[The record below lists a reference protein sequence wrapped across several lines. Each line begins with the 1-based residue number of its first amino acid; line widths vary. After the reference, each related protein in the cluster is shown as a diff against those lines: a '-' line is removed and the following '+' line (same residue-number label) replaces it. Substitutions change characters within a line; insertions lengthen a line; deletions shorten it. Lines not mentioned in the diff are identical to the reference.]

1 MAKTHSSLTGADLH
15 DNKGI
20 GVETTANFMTIS
32 QSTNILSASAAST
45 ASFGR
50 FEGSGDS
57 HFSGSVSFGG
67 NMTFGDSA
75 SDSVSIT
82 ADLTSHLI
90 PNADSTYDLGSTS
103 QGWNDLHLGS
113 GGVINLDGGDVTLTH
128 SANTITVA
136 GGTFAAAAIT
146 GTTIDATTD
155 FTIGTTVITDDS
167 IVMTP
172 TTGDTA
178 TISSTTNGALA
189 ITTVDTAAAA
199 ANITITADG
208 TVDINSAGLMTLDSG
223 GNIALE
229 PAAGSHIKLDDVI
242 QVDSGV
248 VTGATSI
255 TSTAFVGDI
264 TGDVTGNTSGTALTV
279 TQAAQSAITSLG
291 TLTTLSVDN
300 ITINGN
306 TISSTAGTDLNIT
319 PLSGQQIVLDDTIVV
334 DAGVVTGATSIT
346 STDLIGTNID
356 GILGA
361 DTARAI
367 TATTIG
373 CGAITS
379 TGNLAVTGT
388 ITGDTSLTL
397 DSTTLTTA
405 ELGVLD
411 SVTAGTAA
419 ASKALVLD
427 ASKDIGTI
435 RNLTI
440 DGTLSDGNYTFDTS
454 GNVTGLGTVGCG
466 AITST
471 GNSSFAGGVTV
482 GGDFTV
488 NGTTVTVDATTLNVA
503 DKNITIASG
512 STTSANMNGAGL
524 NFGLDAAVAQL
535 AYRHSDTTLT
545 SSVDLGAPQFHSSI
559 TTGTAPLTVQSTT
572 VVANLNAATV
582 AGKTMAIPG
591 AIGGTTPAA
600 GTFTDLTATANI
612 DIDDSGG
619 DGAMDG
625 VIIGAATAAAATFT
639 TVNATT
645 LDATTDFTVG
655 STVITDDSIVMTP
668 SSGDTATMA
677 ASANGALTFTTVDT
691 AAAAANLLFTV
702 DGTAEIASAGVIT
715 LDSGA
720 AINLEPAAGSAVLI
734 DGNISIDG
742 SVITGASSITSTA
755 FVGDIT
761 GDVTGNAD
769 TSTKI
774 ASITNSNIVQLTSS
788 QTLTNKT
795 LTAPTLTTPALG
807 TPASGVLTNCTALP
821 AAQVAQGTM
830 ASGMVMVSPALG
842 TPASGVLTNCTALP
856 AAQVAQ
862 GTMASGMVLV
872 APALGTPASG
882 VATNLTG
889 TAAGLTAG
897 SASVSDST
905 ANTNF
910 PIVFNDES
918 NALLD
923 DTGTLTYNPSTAT
936 LSATSASITY
946 VSASKVEVDAT
957 SLTIGGTAITKTI
970 ADGIQNT
977 SGTNTGDQNTFLTV
991 VSDSGTATADAT
1003 GDALSILGGT
1013 GVTTGVSAD
1022 AVTIT
1027 NSGVTSAVAGT
1038 GISVSGATGAVT
1050 ITSAITAGDGLTL
1063 NTADIDIDAAQTT
1076 ITSIINNGLSI
1087 GGYSSHQLID
1097 FSADD
1102 MIKVSVNNVADEFR
1116 FAAGGTFHAN
1126 SDVVAYSSTVASDMN
1141 LKENITDMKYGLDTV
1156 MQLRGVEYDWKREDM
1171 GHDVGVLAQEVEAV
1185 IPEIVKEHEGLQGR
1199 PKFKAVDYNKL
1210 VPVLIESIKELKSQ
1224 IDELKLIKN

>member
-20 GVETTANFMTIS
+20 GVETSANFMTIS

-90 PNADSTYDLGSTS
+90 PNADATYDLGSTA

-155 FTIGTTVITDDS
+155 FTIGSTVITDDS

-172 TTGDTA
+172 STSDTITFSGA
-178 TISSTTNGALA
+178 TNGALA
-189 ITTVDTAAAA
+189 ITTVDDAAAA

-229 PAAGSHIKLDDVI
+229 PAGGSHIKLDDVI

-319 PLSGQQIVLDDTIVV
+319 PLAGQQIVLDGAIVV

-397 DSTTLTTA
+397 DTTTLTTA

-440 DGTLSDGNYTFDTS
+440 DGTFSDGNYTFDTS
-454 GNVTGLGTVGCG
+454 GNVSGLGTVGCGAITTSGNLAVTGTITGDTSLTLDTTTLTTAELGVLDSVTAGTAAASKALVLDGSKNIATIGTVGCG

-488 NGTTVTVDATTLNVA
+488 NGSTVTVDATTLNVA

-512 STTSANMNGAGL
+512 STSSATMDGAGL

-559 TTGTAPLTVQSTT
+559 ATGTAPLTVQSTT

-582 AGKTMAIPG
+582 AGKTMAEPG
-591 AIGGTTPAA
+591 AIGGTTAAA

-625 VIIGAATAAAATFT
+625 VIIGAATAASATFT

-645 LDATTDFTVG
+645 FDATTDFTIDGLVLTADTITNDAALSVVSTGLTLDASLDIALSADGGNVTMDDGTTTAFDFNVDDVELKIHDDAQVANYASIAVG
-655 STVITDDSIVMTP
+655 D
-668 SSGDTATMA
+668 
-677 ASANGALTFTTVDT
+677 NGATTFTTVD
-691 AAAAANLLFTV
+691 ADAAAANLQITA
-702 DGTAEIASAGVIT
+702 DGTAELAGTTVT
-715 LDSGA
+715 LDSGT
-720 AINLEPAAGSAVLI
+720 NVVLSPA
-734 DGNISIDG
+734 DG
-742 SVITGASSITSTA
+742 SHIKLDDVIQVDSGVVTGATSITSTA

-761 GDVTGNAD
+761 GDVTG
-769 TSTKI
+769 TSDLVT
-774 ASITNSNIVQLTSS
+774 ITD
-788 QTLTNKT
+788 K
-795 LTAPTLTTPALG
+795 
-807 TPASGVLTNCTALP
+807 
-821 AAQVAQGTM
+821 
-830 ASGMVMVSPALG
+830 
-842 TPASGVLTNCTALP
+842 
-856 AAQVAQ
+856 
-862 GTMASGMVLV
+862 
-872 APALGTPASG
+872 
-882 VATNLTG
+882 
-889 TAAGLTAG
+889 
-897 SASVSDST
+897 SDSVNYDVLFGNST
-905 ANTNF
+905 SA
-910 PIVFNDES
+910 VY
-918 NALLD
+918 D
-923 DTGTLTYNPSTAT
+923 DTGTLTYNPGTAT

-946 VSASKVEVDAT
+946 ISASKVEVDST
-957 SLTIGGTAITKTI
+957 SLTIGGTALTKTI
-970 ADGIQNT
+970 LDNLQST

-1013 GVTTGVSAD
+1013 GITT
-1022 AVTIT
+1022 AVDY
-1027 NSGVTSAVAGT
+1027 GT
-1038 GISVSGATGAVT
+1038 DAVT

-1087 GGYSSHQLID
+1087 GGYASHQLID
-1097 FSADD
+1097 FSSDD

-1171 GHDVGVLAQEVEAV
+1171 GHDVGVLAQEVESV

>member
-20 GVETTANFMTIS
+20 GVETSANFMTIS
-32 QSTNILSASAAST
+32 QSTNILSASAAAT

-57 HFSGSVSFGG
+57 HFSGSVTFGG
-67 NMTFGDSA
+67 DMSFGDSA

-90 PNADSTYDLGSTS
+90 PNADATYNLGSTS

-113 GGVINLDGGDVTLTH
+113 GGVINLDGGDVTMTH
-128 SANTITVA
+128 SANLVSIA
-136 GGTFAAAAIT
+136 GGNTRVIRLEIDSASDYIDVDTDLKIIAAADVVVDPAGGELKVDGNVVPNSDSADSLGASGTAWLKLWVDDIDLNGQGSISMGGT
-146 GTTIDATTD
+146 GRIDLDADDDTSIRASAD
-155 FTIGTTVITDDS
+155 DVITFEAGGADEMSLSATSLYPATDDGLGLGS
-167 IVMTP
+167 ANQNWSDLFIADEGVINFGDDQDVSLTHVLD
-172 TTGDTA
+172 TGLLL
-178 TISSTTNGALA
+178 SSTDKLQFGDSGTFIHQSGDGVLT
-189 ITTVDTAAAA
+189 IESDT
-199 ANITITADG
+199 
-208 TVDINSAGLMTLDSG
+208 TVDINGAVAFNGALSGITNITLTGTISDGNYTFDTSG
-223 GNIALE
+223 N
-229 PAAGSHIKLDDVI
+229 
-242 QVDSGV
+242 
-248 VTGATSI
+248 VTG
-255 TSTAFVGDI
+255 
-264 TGDVTGNTSGTALTV
+264 
-279 TQAAQSAITSLG
+279 LG
-291 TLTTLSVDN
+291 TV
-300 ITINGN
+300 
-306 TISSTAGTDLNIT
+306 
-319 PLSGQQIVLDDTIVV
+319 
-334 DAGVVTGATSIT
+334 
-346 STDLIGTNID
+346 
-356 GILGA
+356 
-361 DTARAI
+361 
-367 TATTIG
+367 G
-373 CGAITS
+373 CGAITTS
-379 TGNLAVTGT
+379 GNLAVTGT

-397 DSTTLTTA
+397 DTTTLTTA

-440 DGTLSDGNYTFDTS
+440 DGTFSDGNYTFDTS

-677 ASANGALTFTTVDT
+677 ASANGALTFTTVDA

-774 ASITNSNIVQLTSS
+774 ASITNSNIVQLTAS

-795 LTAPTLTTPALG
+795 LTSPVLTT
-807 TPASGVLTNCTALP
+807 
-821 AAQVAQGTM
+821 
-830 ASGMVMVSPALG
+830 
-842 TPASGVLTNCTALP
+842 
-856 AAQVAQ
+856 
-862 GTMASGMVLV
+862 
-872 APALGTPASG
+872 PALGTPASG
-882 VATNLTG
+882 VATNLSG
-889 TAAGLTAG
+889 TAASLTAG
-897 SASVSDST
+897 NATLAATVTVTDST
-905 ANTNF
+905 ANTAF
-910 PIVFNDES
+910 AVPFHDGS

-946 VSASKVEVDAT
+946 VTASKVEVDAT
-957 SLTIGGTAITKTI
+957 SLTIGGTALTKTI
-970 ADGIQNT
+970 ADNISAT
-977 SGTNTGDQNTFLTV
+977 SGTNTGDQDLWDV
-991 VSDSGTATADAT
+991 ISSDSGNTTANSATDTLTIAGGAGITTAVS
-1003 GDALSILGGT
+1003 GDTL
-1013 GVTTGVSAD
+1013 
-1022 AVTIT
+1022 TIT
-1027 NSGVTSAVAGT
+1027 H
-1038 GISVSGATGAVT
+1038 
-1050 ITSAITAGDGLTL
+1050 AITAGDGLTL
-1063 NTADIDIDAAQTT
+1063 STADIDIDAAQTS

-1116 FAAGGTFHAN
+1116 FAAGGTFHADA
-1126 SDVVAYSSTVASDMN
+1126 DVVAYSSTVASDMN

-1185 IPEIVKEHEGLQGR
+1185 IPEIVKDYDGLKGSGT
-1199 PKFKAVDYNKL
+1199 FKAVDYNKL
-1210 VPVLIESIKELKSQ
+1210 VPVLIESIKELKSE

>member
-20 GVETTANFMTIS
+20 GVETSANFMTIS

-90 PNADSTYDLGSTS
+90 PNADATYDLGSTA

-155 FTIGTTVITDDS
+155 FTIGSTVITDDS

-172 TTGDTA
+172 STSDTITFSGA
-178 TISSTTNGALA
+178 TNGALA
-189 ITTVDTAAAA
+189 ITTVDDAAAA

-229 PAAGSHIKLDDVI
+229 PADGSHIKLDDVI

-319 PLSGQQIVLDDTIVV
+319 PLAGQQIVLDGAIVV

-397 DSTTLTTA
+397 DTTTLTTA

-440 DGTLSDGNYTFDTS
+440 DGTFSDGNYTFDTS
-454 GNVTGLGTVGCG
+454 GNVSGLGTVGCGAITTSGNLAVTGTITGDTSLTLDTTTLTTAELGVLDSVTAGTAAASKALVLDGSKNIATIGTVGCG

-488 NGTTVTVDATTLNVA
+488 NGSTVTVDATTLNVA

-512 STTSANMNGAGL
+512 STSSATMDGAGL

-559 TTGTAPLTVQSTT
+559 ATGTAPLTVQSTT

-582 AGKTMAIPG
+582 AGKTMAEPG
-591 AIGGTTPAA
+591 AIGGTTAAA

-625 VIIGAATAAAATFT
+625 VIIGAATAASATFT

-645 LDATTDFTVG
+645 FDATTDFTIDGLVLTADTITNDAALSVVSTGLTLDASLDIALSADGGNVTMDDGTTTAFDFNVDDVELKIHDDAQVANYASIAVG
-655 STVITDDSIVMTP
+655 D
-668 SSGDTATMA
+668 
-677 ASANGALTFTTVDT
+677 NGATTFTTVD
-691 AAAAANLLFTV
+691 ADAAAANLQITA
-702 DGTAEIASAGVIT
+702 DGTAELAGTTVT
-715 LDSGA
+715 LDSGT
-720 AINLEPAAGSAVLI
+720 NVVLSPA
-734 DGNISIDG
+734 DG
-742 SVITGASSITSTA
+742 SHIKLDDVIQVDSGVVTGATSITSTA

-761 GDVTGNAD
+761 GDVTG
-769 TSTKI
+769 TSDLVT
-774 ASITNSNIVQLTSS
+774 ITD
-788 QTLTNKT
+788 K
-795 LTAPTLTTPALG
+795 
-807 TPASGVLTNCTALP
+807 
-821 AAQVAQGTM
+821 
-830 ASGMVMVSPALG
+830 
-842 TPASGVLTNCTALP
+842 
-856 AAQVAQ
+856 
-862 GTMASGMVLV
+862 
-872 APALGTPASG
+872 
-882 VATNLTG
+882 
-889 TAAGLTAG
+889 
-897 SASVSDST
+897 SDSVNYDVLFGNST
-905 ANTNF
+905 SA
-910 PIVFNDES
+910 VY
-918 NALLD
+918 D
-923 DTGTLTYNPSTAT
+923 DTGTLTYNPGTAT

-946 VSASKVEVDAT
+946 ISASKVEVDST
-957 SLTIGGTAITKTI
+957 SLTIGGTALTKTI
-970 ADGIQNT
+970 LDNLQST

-1013 GVTTGVSAD
+1013 GITT
-1022 AVTIT
+1022 AVDY
-1027 NSGVTSAVAGT
+1027 GT
-1038 GISVSGATGAVT
+1038 DAVT

-1087 GGYSSHQLID
+1087 GGYASHQLID

-1171 GHDVGVLAQEVEAV
+1171 GHDVGVLAQEVESV

-1210 VPVLIESIKELKSQ
+1210 VPVLIESIKELKSE

>member
-20 GVETTANFMTIS
+20 GVETSANFMTIS

-90 PNADSTYDLGSTS
+90 PNADATYDLGSTA

-155 FTIGTTVITDDS
+155 FTIGSTVITDDS

-172 TTGDTA
+172 STSDTITFSGA
-178 TISSTTNGALA
+178 TNGALA
-189 ITTVDTAAAA
+189 ITTVDDAAAA

-229 PAAGSHIKLDDVI
+229 PAGGSHIKLDDVI

-319 PLSGQQIVLDDTIVV
+319 PLAGQQIVLDGAIVV

-397 DSTTLTTA
+397 DTTTLTTA

-440 DGTLSDGNYTFDTS
+440 DGTFSDGNYTFDTS
-454 GNVTGLGTVGCG
+454 GNVSGLGTVGCGAITTSGNLAVTGTITGDTSLTLDTTTLTTAELGVLDSVTAGTAAASKALVLDGSKNIATIGTVGCG

-488 NGTTVTVDATTLNVA
+488 NGSTVTVDATTLNVA

-512 STTSANMNGAGL
+512 STSSATMDGAGL

-559 TTGTAPLTVQSTT
+559 ATGTAPLTVQSTT

-582 AGKTMAIPG
+582 AGKTMAEPG
-591 AIGGTTPAA
+591 AIGGTTAAA

-625 VIIGAATAAAATFT
+625 VIIGAATAASATFT

-645 LDATTDFTVG
+645 FDATTDFTIDGLVLTADTITNDAALSVVSTGLTLDASLDIALSADGGNVTMDDGTTTAFDFNVDDVELKIHDDAQVANYASIAVG
-655 STVITDDSIVMTP
+655 D
-668 SSGDTATMA
+668 
-677 ASANGALTFTTVDT
+677 NGATTFTTVD
-691 AAAAANLLFTV
+691 ADAAAANLQITA
-702 DGTAEIASAGVIT
+702 DGTAELAGTTVT
-715 LDSGA
+715 LDSGT
-720 AINLEPAAGSAVLI
+720 NVVLSPA
-734 DGNISIDG
+734 DG
-742 SVITGASSITSTA
+742 SHIKLDDVIQVDSGVVTGATSITSTA

-761 GDVTGNAD
+761 GDVTG
-769 TSTKI
+769 TSDLVT
-774 ASITNSNIVQLTSS
+774 ITD
-788 QTLTNKT
+788 K
-795 LTAPTLTTPALG
+795 
-807 TPASGVLTNCTALP
+807 
-821 AAQVAQGTM
+821 
-830 ASGMVMVSPALG
+830 
-842 TPASGVLTNCTALP
+842 
-856 AAQVAQ
+856 
-862 GTMASGMVLV
+862 
-872 APALGTPASG
+872 
-882 VATNLTG
+882 
-889 TAAGLTAG
+889 
-897 SASVSDST
+897 SDSVNYDVLFGNST
-905 ANTNF
+905 SA
-910 PIVFNDES
+910 VY
-918 NALLD
+918 D
-923 DTGTLTYNPSTAT
+923 DTGTLTYNPGTAT

-946 VSASKVEVDAT
+946 ISASKVEVDST
-957 SLTIGGTAITKTI
+957 SLTIGGTALTKTI
-970 ADGIQNT
+970 LDNLQST

-1013 GVTTGVSAD
+1013 GITT
-1022 AVTIT
+1022 AVDY
-1027 NSGVTSAVAGT
+1027 GT
-1038 GISVSGATGAVT
+1038 DAVT

-1087 GGYSSHQLID
+1087 GGYASHQLID

-1171 GHDVGVLAQEVEAV
+1171 GHDVGVLAQEVESV

-1210 VPVLIESIKELKSQ
+1210 VPVLIESIKELKSE

>member
-1 MAKTHSSLTGADLH
+1 
-15 DNKGI
+15 
-20 GVETTANFMTIS
+20 
-32 QSTNILSASAAST
+32 
-45 ASFGR
+45 
-50 FEGSGDS
+50 
-57 HFSGSVSFGG
+57 
-67 NMTFGDSA
+67 
-75 SDSVSIT
+75 
-82 ADLTSHLI
+82 
-90 PNADSTYDLGSTS
+90 
-103 QGWNDLHLGS
+103 
-113 GGVINLDGGDVTLTH
+113 
-128 SANTITVA
+128 
-136 GGTFAAAAIT
+136 
-146 GTTIDATTD
+146 
-155 FTIGTTVITDDS
+155 
-167 IVMTP
+167 
-172 TTGDTA
+172 
-178 TISSTTNGALA
+178 
-189 ITTVDTAAAA
+189 
-199 ANITITADG
+199 
-208 TVDINSAGLMTLDSG
+208 
-223 GNIALE
+223 
-229 PAAGSHIKLDDVI
+229 
-242 QVDSGV
+242 
-248 VTGATSI
+248 
-255 TSTAFVGDI
+255 
-264 TGDVTGNTSGTALTV
+264 
-279 TQAAQSAITSLG
+279 
-291 TLTTLSVDN
+291 
-300 ITINGN
+300 
-306 TISSTAGTDLNIT
+306 
-319 PLSGQQIVLDDTIVV
+319 
-334 DAGVVTGATSIT
+334 
-346 STDLIGTNID
+346 
-356 GILGA
+356 
-361 DTARAI
+361 
-367 TATTIG
+367 
-373 CGAITS
+373 
-379 TGNLAVTGT
+379 
-388 ITGDTSLTL
+388 
-397 DSTTLTTA
+397 
-405 ELGVLD
+405 
-411 SVTAGTAA
+411 
-419 ASKALVLD
+419 
-427 ASKDIGTI
+427 
-435 RNLTI
+435 
-440 DGTLSDGNYTFDTS
+440 
-454 GNVTGLGTVGCG
+454 
-466 AITST
+466 
-471 GNSSFAGGVTV
+471 
-482 GGDFTV
+482 
-488 NGTTVTVDATTLNVA
+488 
-503 DKNITIASG
+503 
-512 STTSANMNGAGL
+512 
-524 NFGLDAAVAQL
+524 
-535 AYRHSDTTLT
+535 
-545 SSVDLGAPQFHSSI
+545 
-559 TTGTAPLTVQSTT
+559 
-572 VVANLNAATV
+572 
-582 AGKTMAIPG
+582 
-591 AIGGTTPAA
+591 
-600 GTFTDLTATANI
+600 
-612 DIDDSGG
+612 
-619 DGAMDG
+619 
-625 VIIGAATAAAATFT
+625 
-639 TVNATT
+639 
-645 LDATTDFTVG
+645 
-655 STVITDDSIVMTP
+655 MTP

-774 ASITNSNIVQLTSS
+774 ASITNSNNVQLTAS

-795 LTAPTLTTPALG
+795 LTSPVLTT
-807 TPASGVLTNCTALP
+807 
-821 AAQVAQGTM
+821 
-830 ASGMVMVSPALG
+830 PALG

-1210 VPVLIESIKELKSQ
+1210 VPVLIESIKELKSE

>member
-20 GVETTANFMTIS
+20 GVETSANFMTIS

-90 PNADSTYDLGSTS
+90 PNADATYDLGSTA

-155 FTIGTTVITDDS
+155 FTIGSTVITDDS

-172 TTGDTA
+172 STSDTITFSGA
-178 TISSTTNGALA
+178 TNGALA
-189 ITTVDTAAAA
+189 ITTVDDAAAA

-229 PAAGSHIKLDDVI
+229 PAGGSHIKLDDVI

-319 PLSGQQIVLDDTIVV
+319 PLAGQQIVLDGAIVV

-397 DSTTLTTA
+397 DSTTWTTA

-411 SVTAGTAA
+411 GVTAGTAA

-440 DGTLSDGNYTFDTS
+440 DGTFSDGNYTFDTS
-454 GNVTGLGTVGCG
+454 GNVSGLGTVGCGAITTSGNLAVTGTITGDTSLTLDTTTLTTAELGVLDSVTAGTAAASKALVLDGSKNIATIGTVGCG

-488 NGTTVTVDATTLNVA
+488 NGSTVTVDATTLNVA

-512 STTSANMNGAGL
+512 STSSATMDGAGL

-559 TTGTAPLTVQSTT
+559 ATGTAPLTVQSTT

-582 AGKTMAIPG
+582 AGKTMAEPG
-591 AIGGTTPAA
+591 AIGGTTAAA

-625 VIIGAATAAAATFT
+625 VIIGAATAASATFT

-645 LDATTDFTVG
+645 FDATTDFTIDGLVLTADTITNDAALSVVSTGLTLDASLDIALSADGGNVTMDDGTTTAFDFNVDDVELKIHDDAQVANYASIAVG
-655 STVITDDSIVMTP
+655 D
-668 SSGDTATMA
+668 
-677 ASANGALTFTTVDT
+677 NGATTFTTVD
-691 AAAAANLLFTV
+691 ADAAAANLQITA
-702 DGTAEIASAGVIT
+702 DGTAELAGTTVT
-715 LDSGA
+715 LDSGT
-720 AINLEPAAGSAVLI
+720 NVVLSPA
-734 DGNISIDG
+734 DG
-742 SVITGASSITSTA
+742 SHIKLDDVIQVDSGVVTGATSITSTA

-761 GDVTGNAD
+761 GDVTG
-769 TSTKI
+769 TSDLVT
-774 ASITNSNIVQLTSS
+774 ITD
-788 QTLTNKT
+788 K
-795 LTAPTLTTPALG
+795 
-807 TPASGVLTNCTALP
+807 
-821 AAQVAQGTM
+821 
-830 ASGMVMVSPALG
+830 
-842 TPASGVLTNCTALP
+842 
-856 AAQVAQ
+856 
-862 GTMASGMVLV
+862 
-872 APALGTPASG
+872 
-882 VATNLTG
+882 
-889 TAAGLTAG
+889 
-897 SASVSDST
+897 SDSVNYDVLFGNST
-905 ANTNF
+905 SA
-910 PIVFNDES
+910 VY
-918 NALLD
+918 D
-923 DTGTLTYNPSTAT
+923 DTGTLTYNPGTAT

-946 VSASKVEVDAT
+946 ISASKVEVDST
-957 SLTIGGTAITKTI
+957 SLTIGGTALTKTI
-970 ADGIQNT
+970 LDNLQST

-1013 GVTTGVSAD
+1013 GITT
-1022 AVTIT
+1022 AVDY
-1027 NSGVTSAVAGT
+1027 GT
-1038 GISVSGATGAVT
+1038 DAVT

-1087 GGYSSHQLID
+1087 GGYASHQLID

-1171 GHDVGVLAQEVEAV
+1171 GHDVGVLAQEVESV

>member
-20 GVETTANFMTIS
+20 GVETSANFMTIS

-90 PNADSTYDLGSTS
+90 PNADATYDLGSTA

-155 FTIGTTVITDDS
+155 FTIGSTVITDDS

-172 TTGDTA
+172 STSDTITFSGA
-178 TISSTTNGALA
+178 TNGALA
-189 ITTVDTAAAA
+189 ITTVDDAAAA

-229 PAAGSHIKLDDVI
+229 PADGSHIKLDDVI

-319 PLSGQQIVLDDTIVV
+319 PLAGQQIVLDGAIVV

-397 DSTTLTTA
+397 DTTTLTTA

-440 DGTLSDGNYTFDTS
+440 DGTFSDGNYTFDTS
-454 GNVTGLGTVGCG
+454 GNVSGLGTVGCGAITTSGNLAVTGTITGDTSLTLDTTTLTTAELGVLDSVTAGTAAASKALVLDGSKNIATIGTVGCG

-488 NGTTVTVDATTLNVA
+488 NGSTVTVDATTLNVA

-512 STTSANMNGAGL
+512 STSSATMDGAGL

-559 TTGTAPLTVQSTT
+559 ATGTAPLTVQSTT

-582 AGKTMAIPG
+582 AGKTMAEPG
-591 AIGGTTPAA
+591 AIGGTTAAA

-625 VIIGAATAAAATFT
+625 VIIGAATAASATFT

-645 LDATTDFTVG
+645 FDATTDFTIDGLVLTADTITNDAALSVVSTGLTLDASLDIALSADGGNVTMDDGTTTAFDFNVDDVELKIHDDAQVANYASIAVG
-655 STVITDDSIVMTP
+655 D
-668 SSGDTATMA
+668 
-677 ASANGALTFTTVDT
+677 NGATTFTTVD
-691 AAAAANLLFTV
+691 ADAAAANLQITA
-702 DGTAEIASAGVIT
+702 DGTAELAGTTVT
-715 LDSGA
+715 LDSGT
-720 AINLEPAAGSAVLI
+720 NVVLSPA
-734 DGNISIDG
+734 DG
-742 SVITGASSITSTA
+742 SHIKLDDVIQVDSGVVTGATSITSTA

-761 GDVTGNAD
+761 GDVTG
-769 TSTKI
+769 TSDLVT
-774 ASITNSNIVQLTSS
+774 ITD
-788 QTLTNKT
+788 K
-795 LTAPTLTTPALG
+795 
-807 TPASGVLTNCTALP
+807 
-821 AAQVAQGTM
+821 
-830 ASGMVMVSPALG
+830 
-842 TPASGVLTNCTALP
+842 
-856 AAQVAQ
+856 
-862 GTMASGMVLV
+862 
-872 APALGTPASG
+872 
-882 VATNLTG
+882 
-889 TAAGLTAG
+889 
-897 SASVSDST
+897 SDSVNYDVLFGNST
-905 ANTNF
+905 SA
-910 PIVFNDES
+910 VY
-918 NALLD
+918 D
-923 DTGTLTYNPSTAT
+923 DTGTLTYNPGTAT

-946 VSASKVEVDAT
+946 ISASKVEVDST
-957 SLTIGGTAITKTI
+957 SLTIGGTALTKTI
-970 ADGIQNT
+970 LDNLQST

-1013 GVTTGVSAD
+1013 GITT
-1022 AVTIT
+1022 AVDY
-1027 NSGVTSAVAGT
+1027 GT
-1038 GISVSGATGAVT
+1038 DAVT

-1087 GGYSSHQLID
+1087 GGYASHQLID

-1171 GHDVGVLAQEVEAV
+1171 GHDVGVLAQEVESV